1 MYSFRKSYTLE
12 QALSKLQKYCTYQDR
27 CHIEVERK
35 LTEMRII
42 PQAKEHIIMS
52 LIEGDYLN
60 EERFALAFVKGKFKI
75 KKWGR
80 IRLKAEL
87 KRRKISKYLIESA
100 LKQISEKDYL
110 FTFEELANRKA
121 NSIKANSILLKK
133 KKLADYLIYSC
144 LLYTSPSPRDATLSR
159 MPSSA

>member
-12 QALSKLQKYCTYQDR
+12 QALSRLQRYCTYQDR

-35 LTEMRII
+35 LTEMRMI
-42 PQAKEHIIMS
+42 PQAKEQIIMS
-52 LIEGDYLN
+52 LIEDDYLN
-60 EERFALAFVKGKFKI
+60 EERFALAFVKGKFRI

-87 KRRKISKYLIESA
+87 KKRKISKYLIKSA
-100 LKQISEKDYL
+100 LEQISEKDYL

-121 NSIKANSILLKK
+121 NSIKADSILLKK
-133 KKLADYLIYSC
+133 KKLADYLIY
-144 LLYTSPSPRDATLSR
+144 RGWE
-159 MPSSA
+159 SSLVNNKVNQLF

>member
-12 QALSKLQKYCTYQDR
+12 QALSRLQRYCTYQDR

-35 LTEMRII
+35 LTEMRMI
-42 PQAKEHIIMS
+42 PQAKEQIIMS
-52 LIEGDYLN
+52 LIEDDYLN
-60 EERFALAFVKGKFKI
+60 EERFALAFVKGKFRI

-87 KRRKISKYLIESA
+87 KKRKISKYLIKSA
-100 LKQISEKDYL
+100 LEQISEKDYL

-121 NSIKANSILLKK
+121 NSIKADSILLKK
-133 KKLADYLIYSC
+133 KKLADYLIY
-144 LLYTSPSPRDATLSR
+144 RGWE
-159 MPSSA
+159 SSLVNNKMNQLF

>member
-1 MYSFRKSYTLE
+1 MYSFRKSYSLE
-12 QALSKLQKYCTYQDR
+12 QALSRLQRYCTYQDR

-35 LTEMRII
+35 LTEMRMI
-42 PQAKEHIIMS
+42 PQAKEQIIMS
-52 LIEGDYLN
+52 LIEDDYLN
-60 EERFALAFVKGKFKI
+60 EERFALAFVKGKFRI

-87 KRRKISKYLIESA
+87 KKRKISKYLIKSA
-100 LKQISEKDYL
+100 VEQISEKDYL

-133 KKLADYLIYSC
+133 KKLADYLIYRGWESC
-144 LLYTSPSPRDATLSR
+144 LVNNKVNQLF
-159 MPSSA
+159 

>member
-12 QALSKLQKYCTYQDR
+12 QALSRIQRYCTYQDR

-35 LTEMRII
+35 LTEMRMI
-42 PQAKEHIIMS
+42 PQAKEQIIMS
-52 LIEGDYLN
+52 LIEDDYLN
-60 EERFALAFVKGKFKI
+60 EERFALAFVKGKFRI

-87 KRRKISKYLIESA
+87 KKRKISKYLIKSA
-100 LKQISEKDYL
+100 LEQISEKDYL

-121 NSIKANSILLKK
+121 NSIKADSILLKK
-133 KKLADYLIYSC
+133 KKLADYLIY
-144 LLYTSPSPRDATLSR
+144 RGWE
-159 MPSSA
+159 SSLVNNKVNQLF

>member
-12 QALSKLQKYCTYQDR
+12 QALSRLQRYCTYQDR

-35 LTEMRII
+35 LTEMRMI
-42 PQAKEHIIMS
+42 PQAKEQIIIS
-52 LIEGDYLN
+52 LIEDDYLN
-60 EERFALAFVKGKFKI
+60 EERFALAFVKGKFRI

-87 KRRKISKYLIESA
+87 KKRKISKYLIKSA
-100 LKQISEKDYL
+100 LEQISEKDYL

-133 KKLADYLIYSC
+133 KKLADYLIY
-144 LLYTSPSPRDATLSR
+144 RGWE
-159 MPSSA
+159 SSLVNNKVNQLF

>member
-1 MYSFRKSYTLE
+1 MYSLRKSYTLE

-35 LTEMRII
+35 LTEMRMI
-42 PQAKEHIIMS
+42 PQAKEQIIMS
-52 LIEGDYLN
+52 LIEDDYLN
-60 EERFALAFVKGKFKI
+60 EERFALAFVKGKFRI

-87 KRRKISKYLIESA
+87 KKRKISKYLIKSA
-100 LKQISEKDYL
+100 LEQISEKDYL

-121 NSIKANSILLKK
+121 NSIKADSILLKK
-133 KKLADYLIYSC
+133 KKLADYLIYRGWESN
-144 LLYTSPSPRDATLSR
+144 LVYKKVNQLF
-159 MPSSA
+159 

>member
-12 QALSKLQKYCTYQDR
+12 QALSRLQRYCTYQDR

-35 LTEMRII
+35 LTEMRMI
-42 PQAKEHIIMS
+42 PQAKEQIIMS
-52 LIEGDYLN
+52 LIEDDYLN
-60 EERFALAFVKGKFKI
+60 EERFALAFVKGKFRI

-87 KRRKISKYLIESA
+87 KKREISKYLIKSA
-100 LKQISEKDYL
+100 LEQISEKEYL

-121 NSIKANSILLKK
+121 NSIKADSILLKK
-133 KKLADYLIYSC
+133 KKLADYLIY
-144 LLYTSPSPRDATLSR
+144 RGWE
-159 MPSSA
+159 SSLVNNKVNQLF

>member
-12 QALSKLQKYCTYQDR
+12 QALSRLQRYCTYQDR

-35 LTEMRII
+35 LTEMRMI
-42 PQAKEHIIMS
+42 PQAKEQIIMS
-52 LIEGDYLN
+52 LIEDDYLN
-60 EERFALAFVKGKFKI
+60 EERFALAFVKGKFRI

-87 KRRKISKYLIESA
+87 KKRKISKYLIKSA
-100 LKQISEKDYL
+100 LEQISEKDYL

-133 KKLADYLIYSC
+133 KKLADYLIY
-144 LLYTSPSPRDATLSR
+144 RGWE
-159 MPSSA
+159 SSLVNDKVNQLF

>member
-1 MYSFRKSYTLE
+1 
-12 QALSKLQKYCTYQDR
+12 
-27 CHIEVERK
+27 
-35 LTEMRII
+35 MRII

-52 LIEGDYLN
+52 LIDGDYLN

-87 KRRKISKYLIESA
+87 KKRKISKYLIESA

-133 KKLADYLIYSC
+133 KKLADYLIYRGWESN
-144 LLYTSPSPRDATLSR
+144 LVYKKVNQLF
-159 MPSSA
+159 

>member
-1 MYSFRKSYTLE
+1 MYSFRKSYSLE
-12 QALSKLQKYCTYQDR
+12 QALSRLQRYCTYQDR

-35 LTEMRII
+35 LTEMRMI
-42 PQAKEHIIMS
+42 PQAKEQIIMS
-52 LIEGDYLN
+52 LIEDDYLN
-60 EERFALAFVKGKFKI
+60 EERFALAFVKGKFRI

-87 KRRKISKYLIESA
+87 KKRKISKYLIKSA
-100 LKQISEKDYL
+100 LEQISEKDYL

-133 KKLADYLIYSC
+133 KKLADYLIY
-144 LLYTSPSPRDATLSR
+144 RGWE
-159 MPSSA
+159 SSLVNDKVNQLF